1 MTTPPPPAS
10 PPTAP
15 AKRRPPLWLLAG
27 GALLILALILYVPG
41 LFFVETDDA
50 AIAADTVTITPKVAA
65 YVTVLHVTD
74 NSAFKKGDLLVEL
87 DPRDFITARD
97 NAKAALDGALAL
109 RNAAEAQI
117 AAQRETI
124 EANMTKLE
132 GDAANL
138 TYAQQELSRFGK
150 LAQNGAG
157 TREEWQKAQAD
168 ETVREATLTG
178 DKANL
183 AAARAQAAVLTASAQ
198 QALASVA
205 AAQAALAQAELNLGY
220 TRISAPVTGT
230 VANRTVNQ
238 GDYVQPGQSLFS
250 AVPDSL
256 YVIANFKETQLAR
269 LRPGLPVTIT
279 VGAMPGLVL
288 HGHLDSFQ
296 RGTGSYFALLPPENA
311 TGNFVKIIQRVPVKI
326 LLNGPLPAGLGPGM
340 SVEAR
345 VRIRQLPAF

>member
-157 TREEWQKAQAD
+157 TVSY
-168 ETVREATLTG
+168 THLTLPT
-178 DKANL
+178 K
-183 AAARAQAAVLTASAQ
+183 
-198 QALASVA
+198 
-205 AAQAALAQAELNLGY
+205 
-220 TRISAPVTGT
+220 RIV
-230 VANRTVNQ
+230 
-238 GDYVQPGQSLFS
+238 
-250 AVPDSL
+250 
-256 YVIANFKETQLAR
+256 
-269 LRPGLPVTIT
+269 
-279 VGAMPGLVL
+279 
-288 HGHLDSFQ
+288 
-296 RGTGSYFALLPPENA
+296 
-311 TGNFVKIIQRVPVKI
+311 
-326 LLNGPLPAGLGPGM
+326 
-340 SVEAR
+340 
-345 VRIRQLPAF
+345 